1 MVANDESDG
10 RQVGNCCAVDLI
22 ILKLTSIKSLI
33 NLVIIWWT
41 GGYELVLTESVNFGA
56 NYLFEKVNFG
66 RRADNQGDS
75 GIRNLEKCCLT

>member
-22 ILKLTSIKSLI
+22 ILKLTSMKSLI
-33 NLVIIWWT
+33 NLASIWWT
-41 GGYELVLTESVNFGA
+41 GGYELVLAESVNLGA